1 MAEQSNPQVDINSAN
16 ADTLANLPGIS
27 SKLAQNIID
36 RREEQPFETAEDIK
50 SVKGISDK
58 LFVQIQS
65 LVTVADNDT
74 ADDNGDETGEEQAD
88 ETAAEN
94 TEEDEIS
101 ANEPDEEAV
110 EGDTNDETDDEP
122 TDDAEVD
129 EAPAPE
135 EAGDDESP
143 IGEPVPE
150 PSDEADVDEDSTDTP
165 ALVDN
170 TNTTKEVA
178 SEESDSYVIN
188 WPGEDEAEETTAEVA
203 EATAPQ
209 PAADSVDTPETD
221 SQPAPAPQPTPASST
236 NSSDNFRRPW
246 LLMLVGTLLGAF
258 VALGALYL
266 INDGVL
272 VFANHPKVT
281 QMESALSTL
290 EEREVAL
297 NEKIEGLQT
306 ELTQLSSMKEQVETN
321 LGDIKLIQ
329 QTDETQGEQ
338 LTILEDLSERL
349 QDRASTIE
357 ERVSAVGKDVTGL
370 QVTANKL
377 TAAMEEVEEDT
388 ARFDGFLDGMRQ
400 LLIEAQ
406 E

>member
-58 LFVQIQS
+58 LFEQIQS

>member
-1 MAEQSNPQVDINSAN
+1 MAVD
-16 ADTLANLPGIS
+16 
-27 SKLAQNIID
+27 
-36 RREEQPFETAEDIK
+36 
-50 SVKGISDK
+50 
-58 LFVQIQS
+58 
-65 LVTVADNDT
+65 
-74 ADDNGDETGEEQAD
+74 
-88 ETAAEN
+88 
-94 TEEDEIS
+94 
-101 ANEPDEEAV
+101 
-110 EGDTNDETDDEP
+110 
-122 TDDAEVD
+122 
-129 EAPAPE
+129 
-135 EAGDDESP
+135 AGRS
-143 IGEPVPE
+143 
-150 PSDEADVDEDSTDTP
+150 
-165 ALVDN
+165 
-170 TNTTKEVA
+170 
-178 SEESDSYVIN
+178 
-188 WPGEDEAEETTAEVA
+188 
-203 EATAPQ
+203 
-209 PAADSVDTPETD
+209 
-221 SQPAPAPQPTPASST
+221 
-236 NSSDNFRRPW
+236 
-246 LLMLVGTLLGAF
+246 F

-290 EEREVAL
+290 EEREAAL

-321 LGDIKLIQ
+321 LDDIKLIQ